1 MSTPEMVMQEWRD
14 IPWPE
19 VEKDVHCLQR
29 RIYRASLNVDRD
41 LVHRLQRLLMS
52 SRSAKLLSVRR
63 VTQDNQGKKTAGIDG
78 IACLE
83 PEDRL
88 LLVEN
93 LSLDAKP
100 QPLRRVRIPKPGTD
114 EQRPLG
120 IPTMYDRAL
129 QALVK
134 LALEPEWEAKF
145 EPNSYGFRPGRSAH
159 DAIEAIFHAV
169 KGMAKHVLDAD
180 IAKCF
185 DRINHQALLDK
196 LQTFPR
202 MQRAI
207 KAWLETGVLDGDT
220 LFPTEQGTPQGGVIS
235 PLLANVALHGL
246 ETEVRSHFQR
256 TKMFRTERGR
266 INHQWQ
272 PAVIRYA
279 DDFVVIHQ
287 DEGVVKECQTI
298 IQEWLK
304 GMGLELK
311 PSKTRLA
318 HTLKEV
324 DGKCGFDFLGFTIR
338 QFPLGKYR
346 SGKTSKG
353 KPRGFKTIIKPS
365 KEKVILHQKKLSEMV
380 QEHKSKSQ
388 KDLLRVLS
396 GNIKGWCDYYKTV
409 CSSSTFQ
416 NIDGVLHN
424 MLLRWA
430 RRRHPKKSTRW
441 VIGRYW
447 LMPKWIFGLKSGRLT
462 LRTHSMTKIQR
473 HVKVKGEKCPFDG
486 DWTYW
491 ASRQAYYP
499 GVSYWLARILKR
511 QKGKCKHCGM
521 IFMPD
526 DLIECH
532 HQLDESGQ
540 RNGLLDAL
548 HRHCHDQVHGPRK
561 VVKQEGS
568 TNDKD

>member
-1 MSTPEMVMQEWRD
+1 MVMQEWRD

-29 RIYRASLNVDRD
+29 RIYRASLTADVD
-41 LVHRLQRLLMS
+41 LIHRLQRLLMS
-52 SRSAKLLSVRR
+52 SRSAKLLAVRR
-63 VTQDNQGKKTAGIDG
+63 VTQDNQGKKTAGVDG
-78 IACLE
+78 IVCLT
-83 PEDRL
+83 PEERWP
-88 LLVEN
+88 LVES

-100 QPLRRVRIPKPGTD
+100 KPLRRVWIPKPGTD

-159 DAIEAIFHAV
+159 DAIEAIFQAV
-169 KGMAKHVLDAD
+169 KGMEKHVLDAD

-196 LQTFPR
+196 LQTFPLMR
-202 MQRAI
+202 RVI
-207 KAWLETGVLDGDT
+207 KAWLEAGVLDGDT

-246 ETEVRSHFQR
+246 ETDVRSHFKR
-256 TKMFRTERGR
+256 TKEFRTETGR
-266 INHQWQ
+266 INYPWQ

-287 DEGVVKECQTI
+287 DEGVVRECQTI

-311 PSKTRLA
+311 PSKTRIG

-346 SGKTSKG
+346 SGKTSRG
-353 KPRGFKTIIKPS
+353 EPRGFRTIIKPS
-365 KEKVILHQKKLSEMV
+365 KVKVILHHEKLSEIV

-388 KDLLRVLS
+388 KALLKALS
-396 GNIKGWCDYYKTV
+396 GNIKGWCDYYRTV
-409 CSSSTFQ
+409 CSNSTFQ
-416 NIDGVLHN
+416 KLDCVLFN

-430 RRRHPKKSTRW
+430 RRRHPKKGKRW
-441 VIGRYW
+441 VIERYW

-462 LRTHSMTKIQR
+462 LRTHSMTKIVR

-499 GVSYWLARILKR
+499 GVSPWLATVLKR

-521 IFMPD
+521 LFMPD
-526 DLIECH
+526 DLIETH
-532 HQLDESGQ
+532 HQLNAEGK
-540 RNGLLDAL
+540 RTGKLDAL
-548 HRHCHDQVHGPRK
+548 HRHCHDKVHGSRK
-561 VVKQEGS
+561 AVKQEESANANG
-568 TNDKD
+568 